1 MQQQLIRDLCKQLR
15 LGSRIA
21 EAYTK
26 IQAQTHEEF
35 LLKVLTEAV
44 RDRELQRRNRYIR
57 QAGFDLMK
65 SFEDFD
71 FSNVTLPST
80 ITADTLR
87 SCDFVRNKQN
97 LILYGRPGTGK
108 THLATALGL
117 EACRND
123 YRVLYFKTSRLV
135 NLLSQARA
143 EKTEIKFWKKLDKAQ
158 VLILDE
164 WGYIPFERV
173 GTQLLFEAI
182 SACYEKRSVILT
194 TNLPFDEWNTIFYD
208 QKLTT
213 AILDR
218 LVHHGLLLM
227 HEGQSYRLQHSKMQ

>member
-1 MQQQLIRDLCKQLR
+1 MQQQLIRDLCRQLR
-15 LGSRIA
+15 LGSHIA
-21 EAYTK
+21 EIYSE
-26 IQAQTHEEF
+26 IQAKTNEEF
-35 LLKVLTEAV
+35 LIKILTEALS
-44 RDRELQRRNRYIR
+44 DRELERCNRYIR

-71 FSNVTLPST
+71 FSNVTVPAG
-80 ITADTLR
+80 ITPEILR
-87 SCDFVRNKQN
+87 SCEFVKNKQN
-97 LILYGRPGTGK
+97 LILYGHPGTGK
-108 THLATALGL
+108 THLATALGI
-117 EACRND
+117 EACKHD

-135 NLLSQARA
+135 NLLSQAKAQNTQSR
-143 EKTEIKFWKKLDKAQ
+143 FWKKLDRAN

-164 WGYIPFERV
+164 WGYVPFERV

-218 LVHHGLLLM
+218 LVHHGLLLL
-227 HEGQSYRLQHSKMQ
+227 HEGQSYRIRHSKMQ